1 MPAGDVFG
9 LDGFFLNK
17 SNPVIVSTIGIN
29 STGSGAGIAVTGGS
43 FNDGSFTL
51 NLSNAAGLSTT
62 PFYTGAKIAVSN
74 VGNGYNG
81 TFVVTGFAGT
91 TTVSYATSSYVGTVT
106 TPLSSLTGTLALLV
120 TDTQVTNTTWSTSQ
134 THGWFGGGA
143 FPTVSSVD
151 RIDFSNDT
159 GTTNIR
165 GPLSSVRVFLAAT
178 GNSNYGWFGGGGPG
192 QLSTV
197 DRIDFSNDSGSTSI
211 RGSLSLARY
220 GLAATGNSNYG
231 WFGGGYAPTTNRTT
245 VDRIDFSNDSSTA
258 SPRGPLSLARVNSA
272 ATGNSNYGWFGGGS
286 VPAPGASLAGV
297 VTVDRIDF
305 SNDSSTASVRGSLSL
320 ARAYLAATGNSN
332 YGWFGG
338 GRAYPSPN
346 QLATV
351 DRIDFSNDSVT
362 ASPRGSLSLARY
374 GLSATGNSNYGWFGG
389 GYNPGGQRST
399 VDRIDFSNDLASAS
413 PRGSLSLARY
423 LSAATSGQAKSS
435 SIRLQKAGNFGWFG
449 GGQIPS
455 PGVAVSTV
463 DRINFS
469 NDLSSASPRS
479 TLNSFI
485 RSYTGATGNSNYGW
499 WAGGKAY
506 PATSPATNYS
516 IVDRIDFS
524 NDINATVTRGSL
536 SDTRFGLA
544 GTGNSN
550 YGWFGKGS
558 KDPITLTTVDRINFS
573 NDLTTASVRGGLNQ
587 FLYFVAATGNSNYG
601 WWAGGATG
609 GYTNGSISRLNF
621 ANDSFVDSN
630 RGYLLNSINKHSA
643 TGNSNYGW
651 FGGGYSGGFTQLVQR
666 IDFASDN
673 ASLTR
678 GNLSGFRSGTAA
690 AGNSNY
696 GWFGGG
702 YFPSLT
708 SLSTVDRINFANDS
722 ISASPRGVLSQAR
735 EGLSAT
741 SNTPT

>member
-1 MPAGDVFG
+1 MAIGVFG
-9 LDGFFLNK
+9 LQVAYKLK
-17 SNPVIVSTIGIN
+17 RLEVMST
-29 STGSGAGIAVTGGS
+29 
-43 FNDGSFTL
+43 D
-51 NLSNAAGLSTT
+51 
-62 PFYTGAKIAVSN
+62 
-74 VGNGYNG
+74 
-81 TFVVTGFAGT
+81 
-91 TTVSYATSSYVGTVT
+91 
-106 TPLSSLTGTLALLV
+106 
-120 TDTQVTNTTWSTSQ
+120 D
-134 THGWFGGGA
+134 THGWFGGGT
-143 FPTVSSVD
+143 PGPVSTVD

-159 GTTNIR
+159 GTANTR
-165 GPLSSVRVFLAAT
+165 GPLSQEKYSLAAT
-178 GNSNYGWFGGGGPG
+178 GNSNYGWFGGGQPGPG
-192 QLSTV
+192 VLS
-197 DRIDFSNDSGSTSI
+197 R
-211 RGSLSLARY
+211 
-220 GLAATGNSNYG
+220 
-231 WFGGGYAPTTNRTT
+231 

-258 SPRGPLSLARVNSA
+258 SPRGPLSSAR
-272 ATGNSNYGWFGGGS
+272 
-286 VPAPGASLAGV
+286 
-297 VTVDRIDF
+297 
-305 SNDSSTASVRGSLSL
+305 SS
-320 ARAYLAATGNSN
+320 
-332 YGWFGG
+332 
-338 GRAYPSPN
+338 P
-346 QLATV
+346 
-351 DRIDFSNDSVT
+351 
-362 ASPRGSLSLARY
+362 
-374 GLSATGNSNYGWFGG
+374 
-389 GYNPGGQRST
+389 
-399 VDRIDFSNDLASAS
+399 
-413 PRGSLSLARY
+413 
-423 LSAATSGQAKSS
+423 AATSGQAKGPA
-435 SIRLQKAGNFGWFG
+435 IKLQKAGNYGWFG

-455 PGVAVSTV
+455 PGVAVLTV

-469 NDLSSASPRS
+469 NDLSTASPRS
-479 TLNSFI
+479 TFSFI

-506 PATSPATNYS
+506 PANSSATNYS
-516 IVDRIDFS
+516 IVARIDFS

-550 YGWFGKGS
+550 YGWFGKGA
-558 KDPITLTTVDRINFS
+558 KDPNTLTTVDRINFS

-587 FLYFVAATGNSNYG
+587 ILYFVAATGNSNYG

-609 GYTNGSISRLNF
+609 GSTNGNISRLSF

-630 RGYLLNSINKHSA
+630 RGYLLNYINKHSA

-651 FGGGYSGGFTQLVQR
+651 FGGGYSGGFSRLVQR

-722 ISASPRGVLSQAR
+722 ISASPRGVLALAR